1 MRSGAGHLRPAPS
14 VRRAPARRPGV
25 RKDSSRS
32 PRRLV
37 AVFVLLALAFGGIG
51 ARLVMLQVIQY
62 PEFARLAAAQ
72 RQRDLVFPPHR
83 GAIFDRNGESLGIS
97 VELQTVFTDPSQV
110 ENAYEAAAKLAP
122 VLRIP
127 RRELE
132 EKLAAPNQFQYL
144 VRQVSPRKAEQV
156 EALELPGIYVKP
168 EPKRMYPGGRLASQL
183 IGFVNIDGD
192 ALEGIEL
199 QYDHI
204 LRGTPGRMTL
214 EQDPHGRPLPQ
225 ADFVYRPALPGES
238 LYLTIDSELQSITEN
253 ALRQAMITYSAEA
266 ASAIIM
272 RPRSG
277 EILAVANMPDFEPS
291 KFPKSTPRE
300 RRNSAIVDNYEPGS
314 AFKLVTAAAV
324 MEEGIFKPRSSFS
337 VPDEIQVADRV
348 IHDSHSHVIEEMTL
362 AEIIKDSS
370 NVGTVKLALELGA
383 DKLDEWIRR
392 FGFGSKTG
400 LDFPGEAGGIVL
412 DREDW
417 WGSSIGTVPLG
428 QGIAVT
434 PLQMIGAYS
443 ALANR
448 GIGVEPKIVHSV
460 MESDGDRQPSPH
472 AARNRVVSGK
482 TARRMVKIL
491 TDAVG
496 EGTGIRA
503 QIPGYTVAGKTGT
516 AQKPLPTGGY
526 GKSYIASFAGFVP
539 AKKPEI
545 AIIVTLDEP
554 SPIWGGSTAA
564 PTFSAIGTAALRYL
578 GVAPNSNAE
587 RAAAEI
593 EQDAAEQP
601 QTYD

>member
-1 MRSGAGHLRPAPS
+1 
-14 VRRAPARRPGV
+14 
-25 RKDSSRS
+25 
-32 PRRLV
+32 
-37 AVFVLLALAFGGIG
+37 VLLALAFGGIG
-51 ARLVMLQVIQY
+51 ARLVMLQVLQY

-72 RQRDLVFPPHR
+72 RERDFVFPPHR
-83 GAIFDRNGESLGIS
+83 GAIFDRNGESLGVS

-110 ENAYEAAAKLAP
+110 ENAYEAAAKLSP
-122 VLRIP
+122 ILRMS

-132 EKLAAPNQFQYL
+132 ERLTAPNQFQYL
-144 VRQVSPRKAEQV
+144 ARQVSPRKAKTV
-156 EALELPGIYVKP
+156 EALELPGVYVKP

-183 IGFVNIDGD
+183 IGFVNMEGD
-192 ALEGIEL
+192 ALEGVEL
-199 QYDHI
+199 QYDPL
-204 LRGTPGRMTL
+204 LRGRPGRMTL

-225 ADFVYRPALPGES
+225 AEFVYIPAQPGKS
-238 LYLTIDSELQSITEN
+238 LYLTIDKELQLITEN
-253 ALRQAMITYSAEA
+253 ALREAMAAYRAEA

-291 KFPKSTPRE
+291 KFAKSTPRD

-314 AFKLVTAAAV
+314 AFKLVTASAV
-324 MEEGIFKPRSSFS
+324 LEEGLFKPRSAFS
-337 VPDEIQVADRV
+337 VPDEVQVADRV
-348 IHDSHSHVIEEMTL
+348 IHDSHSHPIEDMTL
-362 AEIIKDSS
+362 AEIIRDSS
-370 NVGTVKLALELGA
+370 NVGTVKLAMELGA

-400 LDFPGEAGGIVL
+400 LDFPGEASGIVL

-434 PLQMIGAYS
+434 PLQMVSAYS
-443 ALANR
+443 ALANG
-448 GIGVEPKIVHSV
+448 GIAVEPKLVHSV
-460 MESDGDRQPSPH
+460 MESDGDRQSSPH
-472 AARNRVVSGK
+472 AGRTRVVSGK
-482 TARRMVKIL
+482 TSRRMVKIL
-491 TDAVG
+491 TDVVH

-516 AQKPLPTGGY
+516 AQKPLETGGY
-526 GKSYIASFAGFVP
+526 GKSYISSFVGFVP
-539 AKKPEI
+539 AKRPEI

-554 SPIWGGSTAA
+554 RPIWGGSTAA

-578 GVAPNSNAE
+578 GVAPSTNTE
-587 RAAAEI
+587 KAAAEI

-601 QTYD
+601 QPYD

>member
-1 MRSGAGHLRPAPS
+1 
-14 VRRAPARRPGV
+14 
-25 RKDSSRS
+25 
-32 PRRLV
+32 
-37 AVFVLLALAFGGIG
+37 
-51 ARLVMLQVIQY
+51 MLQVVQY

-72 RQRDLVFPPHR
+72 RERDFVFPPHR
-83 GAIFDRNGESLGIS
+83 GAIFDRNGESLGVA
-97 VELQTVFTDPSQV
+97 VELQTVFTDPTQV
-110 ENAYEAAAKLAP
+110 ENAYEAAAKLSP
-122 VLRIP
+122 VLRMP
-127 RRELE
+127 RRQLE
-132 EKLAAPNQFQYL
+132 ETLTAPNQFQYL
-144 VRQVSPRKAEQV
+144 ARQVSPKKAKKV

-199 QYDHI
+199 QYNHL
-204 LRGTPGRMTL
+204 LRGRPGRMTL
-214 EQDPHGRPLPQ
+214 EQDPQGRPLPQ
-225 ADFVYRPALPGES
+225 AEFVYRPAQPGKS
-238 LYLTIDSELQSITEN
+238 LYLTIDKELQLITEN
-253 ALRQAMITYSAEA
+253 ALREAMATYRAEA
-266 ASAIIM
+266 ASAIVM

-277 EILAVANMPDFEPS
+277 ELLAVANMPDFDPS
-291 KFPKSTPRE
+291 RFSKSSPGE
-300 RRNSAIVDNYEPGS
+300 RRNRAIVDNYEPGS
-314 AFKLVTAAAV
+314 AFKLVTASAV
-324 MEEGIFKPRSSFS
+324 LEEGIFKPRSVFS

-348 IHDSHSHVIEEMTL
+348 IHDSHSHPIEDMTM

-370 NVGTVKLALELGA
+370 NVGTVKLAMELGA

-392 FGFGSKTG
+392 FGFGAKSG

-434 PLQMIGAYS
+434 PLQMMGAYS
-443 ALANR
+443 AIANR
-448 GIGVEPKIVHSV
+448 GIAVEPKLVHSV

-472 AARNRVVSGK
+472 AARKRVVSGK

-491 TDAVG
+491 TDVVS
-496 EGTGIRA
+496 EGTGVRA

-516 AQKPLPTGGY
+516 AQKPLSTGGY
-526 GKSYIASFAGFVP
+526 GKSYIASFVGFVP
-539 AKKPEI
+539 AKRPEI

-554 SPIWGGSTAA
+554 RPIWGGSTAA
-564 PTFSAIGTAALRYL
+564 PTFSAIGAEALRYL
-578 GVAPNSNAE
+578 GVAPNTNTE

-601 QTYD
+601 QPYD